1 MLKWKLMLTTLP
13 FVAAVTGLKMFLEFV
28 VQFGGVVE
36 FSDVGVVLTGAVFL
50 TGFLLAGTMS
60 DYKESEKL
68 PGEVATTLEAI
79 DDMFALAVMQKPAV
93 EARVLQRHLLTL
105 TDAIKAWLVKKQT
118 TAQVF
123 AALSAMSEAF
133 AYLAQNGAG
142 STAGY
147 ALSPVDKLRRAIS
160 RIDVISRTGFLPPA
174 YALLEVLLVMIL
186 TLMMVAKF
194 KTPIA
199 EFVIVPTVALLNIY
213 MLRLIKDI
221 DDPFDFHEDGTKRGG
236 AEVDLFPLD
245 EYRARLAA
253 RLESSGVQV
262 EGARRA
268 V

>member
-1 MLKWKLMLTTLP
+1 MIKWKLMLTTLP
-13 FVAAVTGLKMFLEFV
+13 FVAAVTGLKLALDYG
-28 VQFGGVVE
+28 VQFSGVVD

-68 PGEVATTLEAI
+68 PGDVATTLEALEE
-79 DDMFALAVMQKPAV
+79 MYTLAAMQKPAID
-93 EARVLQRHLLTL
+93 AKVLQRHLLSL
-105 TDAIKAWLVKKQT
+105 TDSIKSWLLKKQT
-118 TAQVF
+118 SAQVF
-123 AALSAMSEAF
+123 AALSAVSESF
-133 AYLAQNGAG
+133 AYLTQNGAG

-147 ALSPVDKLRRAIS
+147 ALSPLDKLRKAVS

-174 YALLEVLLVMIL
+174 YALLEVLLTMVL

-194 KTPIA
+194 KSPVA

-221 DDPFDFHEDGTKRGG
+221 DDPFDYAPDGTKRGG
-236 AEVDLFPLD
+236 AEVDLFPID
-245 EYRARLAA
+245 EYRTRLAA
-253 RLESSGVQV
+253 RIEASGVQV

-268 V
+268 G